1 MSRANSKASVSAL
14 TPGLAAVGA
23 ALAGPS
29 VATSVASWAGITTIP
44 LLTKG
49 AAAVGMTL
57 VGATPL
63 GWTALATLGLGAAAF
78 ASARSLQRRGA
89 GLLSERQA
97 QAQHEAQLRQ
107 RRQQQW
113 LTEQTPEL
121 RAELALLVQQ
131 AVATRAITAAEAER
145 IDRCLAEGWMAP
157 TEAKLLLGEVIAEA
171 ANG

>member
-1 MSRANSKASVSAL
+1 
-14 TPGLAAVGA
+14 
-23 ALAGPS
+23 
-29 VATSVASWAGITTIP
+29 W
-44 LLTKG
+44 
-49 AAAVGMTL
+49 
-57 VGATPL
+57 
-63 GWTALATLGLGAAAF
+63 
-78 ASARSLQRRGA
+78 LQRRGA

-97 QAQHEAQLRQ
+97 QAQHDAQLRQ

-121 RAELALLVQQ
+121 RAELASLVQQ

-171 ANG
+171 VLTNDSNRG